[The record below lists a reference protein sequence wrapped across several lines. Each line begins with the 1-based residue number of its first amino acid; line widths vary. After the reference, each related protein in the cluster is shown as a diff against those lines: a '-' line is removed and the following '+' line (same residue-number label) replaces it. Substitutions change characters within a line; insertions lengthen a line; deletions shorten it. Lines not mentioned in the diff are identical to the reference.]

1 MEENNGAWCR
11 FARSGSGDR
20 RLRLTKTNLSPF
32 CHRAQINANADSLDS
47 SSTRIELN
55 LNESKE
61 SESV

>member
-20 RLRLTKTNLSPF
+20 RLRLTTNLSPF
-32 CHRAQINANADSLDS
+32 CHRAQINANADSLDLR
-47 SSTRIELN
+47 STRIELN

-61 SESV
+61 SGSV